1 MVINLEIVESRSKRN
16 VHGIMLINEANFLIK
31 SNKGK
36 VSLILI
42 SLIHLNMQF
51 ESYSKVKGF
60 FIL

>member
-1 MVINLEIVESRSKRN
+1 MVINLEIVESILKRN